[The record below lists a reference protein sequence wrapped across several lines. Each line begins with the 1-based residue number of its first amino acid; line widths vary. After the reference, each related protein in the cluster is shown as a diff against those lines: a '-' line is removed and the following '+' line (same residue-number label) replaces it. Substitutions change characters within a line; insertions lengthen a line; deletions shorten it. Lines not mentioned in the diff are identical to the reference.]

1 MHDTVSVI
9 IPCYK
14 QAGFLSDAIESVLAQ
29 THPHVEIIVVDDGSP
44 DDTSDVALRYP
55 GVRCIRQ
62 RNQGLS
68 AARNTGIRESTGDF
82 LVFLDADDRLI
93 PNALETGL
101 KSFRRNPDAAVVV
114 GKHRVISAE
123 GLPVPTAELLTV
135 EKDHFV
141 ELLRGN
147 CKIACPASV
156 MYQRRVFDDIKGFN
170 TSLKAAEDYDLYLR
184 IAQKFAM
191 ACHRNVV
198 AEYRH
203 HGDSMSSNQKLMLE
217 QVTSVLRDQLER
229 LGGNTEYEEA
239 CRTGLD
245 FFQRLYR
252 IPIILES
259 MRTAARKRD
268 WSGTLR
274 DMLLLLWSDPRV
286 FTETMGRK
294 VRRVISQRLR
304 SSYLAR

>member
-29 THPHVEIIVVDDGSP
+29 THPYVEIIVVDDGSP
-44 DDTSDVALRYP
+44 DDTSDVALRYT

-62 RNQGLS
+62 RNQGLA

-93 PNALETGL
+93 PDALETGL
-101 KSFRRNPDAAVVV
+101 KCFRRNPGATVVV
-114 GKHRVISAE
+114 GKHRRISAE
-123 GLPVPTAELLTV
+123 GLTLPTAELRTV

-147 CKIACPASV
+147 WIACLSSV
-156 MYQRRVFDDIKGFN
+156 MFQRRVFDDIKGFN
-170 TSLKAAEDYDLYLR
+170 TSLQAAEDYDLYLR

-203 HGDSMSSNQKLMLE
+203 HGDSMSSNKKLMLE
-217 QVTSVLRDQLER
+217 QVIIVLRSQLK
-229 LGGNTEYEEA
+229 GISGNTEYEAA
-239 CRTGLD
+239 CRTGLK
-245 FFQRLYR
+245 FFQRYYG
-252 IPIILES
+252 IPVILER
-259 MRTAARKRD
+259 MRIAARKGD

-294 VRRVISQRLR
+294 LRRVISQRLR

>member
-29 THPHVEIIVVDDGSP
+29 THPYVEIIVVDDGSP
-44 DDTSDVALRYP
+44 DNTGDVALSYP

-62 RNQGLS
+62 ENQGLS
-68 AARNTGIRESTGDF
+68 AARNTGIRESTGNF

-101 KSFRRNPDAAVVV
+101 KSFRRNPGAAVVV
-114 GKHRVISAE
+114 GKHRRISAE
-123 GLPVPTAELLTV
+123 GLPLPTAELPTV

-147 CKIACPASV
+147 CKIACPATV
-156 MYQRRVFDDIKGFN
+156 MYQRWVFDEIRGFN
-170 TSLKAAEDYDLYLR
+170 TSLRAAEDYDLYLR

-191 ACHRNVV
+191 ACHGNVV
-198 AEYRH
+198 AEYRN

-217 QVTSVLRDQLER
+217 QVITVLRAQLK
-229 LGGNTEYEEA
+229 GISGNTEYEEA
-239 CRTGLD
+239 CRTGIK
-245 FFQRLYR
+245 FYQRLYR
-252 IPIILES
+252 IPMIVER
-259 MRTAARKRD
+259 MRIAARKRD

-274 DMLLLLWSDPRV
+274 DMLVLLWSDPRV
-286 FTETMGRK
+286 FTETMGGK

>member
-29 THPHVEIIVVDDGSP
+29 THPYVEIIVVDDGSP
-44 DDTSDVALRYP
+44 DNTGDVALRYP

-62 RNQGLS
+62 ENQGLS
-68 AARNTGIRESTGDF
+68 AARNTGIRESTGNF

-93 PNALETGL
+93 SNALETGL
-101 KSFRRNPDAAVVV
+101 KSFGRNPGAAVVV
-114 GKHRVISAE
+114 GKHRRISAK
-123 GLPVPTAELLTV
+123 GSPLPTREMRPV
-135 EKDHFV
+135 EKDHYV
-141 ELLRGN
+141 ELLRVN
-147 CKIACPASV
+147 FIACPATV
-156 MYQRRVFDDIKGFN
+156 MYQRWVFDEIKGFN
-170 TSLKAAEDYDLYLR
+170 TSLRAAEDYDLYLR
-184 IAQKFAM
+184 VAQKFAM

-198 AEYRH
+198 AEYRN

-217 QVTSVLRDQLER
+217 QIITVLRSQLK
-229 LGGNTEYEEA
+229 GISGNTEYEAA
-239 CRTGLD
+239 CQTGLD
-245 FFQRLYR
+245 FYQRYYR
-252 IPIILES
+252 IPVILES
-259 MRTAARKRD
+259 MRTAARRGD

-286 FTETMGRK
+286 LTETMGRK